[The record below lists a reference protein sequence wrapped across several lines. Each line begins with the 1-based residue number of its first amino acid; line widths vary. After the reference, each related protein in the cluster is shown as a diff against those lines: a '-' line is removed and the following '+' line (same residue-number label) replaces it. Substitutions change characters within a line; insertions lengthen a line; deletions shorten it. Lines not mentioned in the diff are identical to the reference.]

1 MIATFLASR
10 LAGPVLG
17 ILTLLALAGGG
28 FGVIQHFRIQ
38 AREAELALRSAEVV
52 AAARANQTQRETI
65 DALKAQHALEITT
78 LKTEAEAATARA
90 AKAEKAKTYV
100 RSAPP
105 SACSDAILDPGFAD
119 ALRSLRKAGPPA
131 GGGKPSGEAVGP

>member
-1 MIATFLASR
+1 MIAGFLASR
-10 LAGPVLG
+10 FAGPVFG
-17 ILTLLALAGGG
+17 ILALLAILGGG
-28 FGVIQHFRIQ
+28 AGVIQHFRIQ
-38 AREAELALRSAEVV
+38 ARDAQLAVKASEVA

-65 DALKAQHALEITT
+65 DALKAQHALELTT

-105 SACSDAILDPGFAD
+105 SADAPLDPALRD
-119 ALRSLRKAGPPA
+119 ALVSLRRAGPPA
-131 GGGKPSGEAVGP
+131 GGGKQAGAPVGP

>member
-17 ILTLLALAGGG
+17 ILALLTVIGGG
-28 FGVIQHFRIQ
+28 ASVIQHFRIQ
-38 AREAELALRSAEVV
+38 ARDAQLEVKASEIA

-65 DALKAQHALEITT
+65 DALKAQQALERAT
-78 LKTEAEAATARA
+78 LKSEAEAAIARA

-105 SACSDAILDPGFAD
+105 SACSDALLDPGFAD

-131 GGGKPSGEAVGP
+131 GGGKPPGAPVGP